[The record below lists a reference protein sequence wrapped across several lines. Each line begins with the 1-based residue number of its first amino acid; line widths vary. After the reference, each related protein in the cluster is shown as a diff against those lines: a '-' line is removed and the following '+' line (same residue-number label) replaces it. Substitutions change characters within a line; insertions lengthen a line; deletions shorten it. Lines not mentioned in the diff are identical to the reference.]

1 MKSNVDINIKN
12 VDIDNIMFVTSC
24 IKHRTK

>member
-1 MKSNVDINIKN
+1 MKYNVDINIKN
-12 VDIDNIMFVTSC
+12 VDSEKIMFVTGC